1 MTTSD
6 LDYLLADKAKV
17 EEILKT
23 IPEGD
28 VVGRMSFESRL
39 KSIEEELKEIC

>member
-1 MTTSD
+1 MTSE

-28 VVGRMSFESRL
+28 VLGRMSFEARL
-39 KSIEEELKEIC
+39 KQIEEELKSIV